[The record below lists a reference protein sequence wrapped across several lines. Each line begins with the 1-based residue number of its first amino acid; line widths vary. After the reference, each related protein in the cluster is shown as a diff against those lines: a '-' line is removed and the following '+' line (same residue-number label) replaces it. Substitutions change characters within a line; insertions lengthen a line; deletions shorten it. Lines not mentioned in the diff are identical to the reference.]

1 MTIRFSSKDTPN
13 CSRTKDKSQTM
24 FNECFFRKKTFI
36 ENGFM
41 FLSFVFFFDCDFLKL
56 ADLDLYE
63 DIDTG
68 DG

>member
-1 MTIRFSSKDTPN
+1 
-13 CSRTKDKSQTM
+13 M
-24 FNECFFRKKTFI
+24 FNECFSEKKTFI

-41 FLSFVFFFDCDFLKL
+41 FLSFVSVFFNCDFLKL

-68 DG
+68 DE